1 MSSSPTPARHCVP
14 ATWSNRS
21 SPSSRTGEPMS
32 LNVSAWS
39 IRRPLPT
46 VVFSIILLILGW
58 TSFTKLAVTRLP
70 NADIPLISVTVSQF
84 GAAPAE
90 LEAQVTKTI
99 EDGVSGVEGV
109 RHISS
114 SITDGLSVTT
124 IQFALET
131 NTDRALNDVK
141 DAVTRVRANLPQN
154 VTEPLIQR
162 VDVIGLPI
170 VTYAAISPGKTP
182 EQLSYFVDDV
192 VKRALQGVRN
202 VAQVERIG
210 GVEREILVSLD
221 PDRLQAAGLTAVNVS
236 QILRGTNVDVAGG
249 RAEIGKN
256 DQAIRTLAGAKTLNE
271 LAGTM
276 IPLFSGGEVRLDDL
290 GTVTDTIGDRRT
302 FARFNGEPVV
312 ALGIKRSKGASDVV
326 VAAAVQ
332 KRIDALKVAYPDV
345 DLKLIDTSVDFT
357 KGNYEAAIS
366 TLFEGAVLAVI
377 IVFLFLRDIRAT
389 IIAAVSLP
397 LSIFPAFWAMDIL
410 GFSLNLVSFLAITLS
425 TGILVDDAIVEIENI
440 VRHMRMGKS
449 PYRAALEAADEI
461 GLAVI
466 AISLTIIAIF
476 APASFMSGIAGQFF
490 KQFGITVSVQVFFSL
505 LAARFVTPVLAAYFM
520 KDNHHEDPPP
530 GFILTKYHSL
540 VTWSVKHYFITILV
554 GFGVFAA
561 SIWSITLLPQGFLP
575 AQDTARSLMALE
587 LPPGTQ
593 LAYTEKVTEEI
604 VARLRKRPEVKNVFV
619 DGGRIP
625 PGTLEV
631 RRAALIINYT
641 PKDQRKITQ
650 RELELSISN
659 ELTNIP
665 DIRFWFLDENG
676 LRAISLVVTGVDRNI
691 VNNVASE
698 LATQM
703 KRIPTIANVISETSL
718 DRPELRI
725 RPRAELAARLGVST
739 ESLSQ
744 TIRVATIGDVGPA
757 LAKFDAGDRQV
768 PIRVQLEDSARGDL
782 SMLQQL
788 RVPLGQRG
796 ERGGVPLSVVADIQ
810 LDQGPTSINRYDRER
825 QATVAADLV
834 GTAAL
839 GDATKLIYDLPV
851 MKGLPKGVRGSQWG
865 DGGGLQGL
873 SEGFA
878 TAITAGLMMVYAV
891 LVLLFGTFLQP
902 ITILFSLPLSI
913 GGAIAALL
921 VTGKQLTT
929 PVWIGILMLMGI
941 VTKNAIMLVE
951 FAIEAIRAGK
961 RRDEAMIDAGMKRAR
976 PIVMT
981 TIAMVAGMMPSALA
995 VGAGGEFRSP
1005 MALAVI
1011 GGLIFSTVLS
1021 LVFVPAMFM
1030 VMDDIGD
1037 LIWRFGRR
1045 MIVHSE
1051 DAEADHHAKP
1061 PAGTAPAQSAP
1072 APKSF
1077 VHPAAE

>member
-1 MSSSPTPARHCVP
+1 MA
-14 ATWSNRS
+14 
-21 SPSSRTGEPMS
+21 
-32 LNVSAWS
+32 LNISAWS
-39 IRRPLPT
+39 IRHPLPP
-46 VVFSIILLILGW
+46 VVFSIILLLLGW
-58 TSFTKLAVTRLP
+58 ISFTKLAVTRLP
-70 NADIPLISVTVSQF
+70 NADIPVISVAVSQF

-90 LEAQVTKTI
+90 LESQVAKTI

-131 NTDRALNDVK
+131 NSDRALNDIK

-182 EQLSYFVDDV
+182 EQLSFFVDDV
-192 VKRALQGVRN
+192 VKRALQGVRG
-202 VAQVERIG
+202 VSQVERIG
-210 GVEREILVSLD
+210 GVQREILVSLN
-221 PDRLQAAGLTAVNVS
+221 PDRLQAMGLTAVNVS
-236 QILRGTNVDVAGG
+236 QSLRGTNVDLAGG

-256 DQAIRTLAGAKTLNE
+256 DQAIRTLAGAKTLND

-276 IPLFSGGEVRLDDL
+276 IPLFGGGEVRLDDL
-290 GTVTDTIGDRRT
+290 GTVTDTIADRRT
-302 FARFNGEPVV
+302 FARFNGDPVV
-312 ALGIKRSKGASDVV
+312 ALGIKRAKGASDVV

-345 DLKLIDTSVDFT
+345 DLRLIDTSVDFT

-366 TLFEGAVLAVI
+366 TLFEGAILAVI
-377 IVFLFLRDIRAT
+377 IVLLFLRDIRAT
-389 IIAAVSLP
+389 VIAAISLP

-476 APASFMSGIAGQFF
+476 TPASFMSGVAGQFF

-505 LAARFVTPVLAAYFM
+505 LAARFVTPMLAAYFL
-520 KDNHHEDPPP
+520 KHQAHEEPPS
-530 GFILTKYHSL
+530 GRILRGYHAVVS
-540 VTWSVKHYFITILV
+540 WSVKHYFITVVI
-554 GFGVFAA
+554 GFAIFAA
-561 SIWSITLLPQGFLP
+561 SILSIKLLPQGFLP
-575 AQDTARSLMALE
+575 AQDTARSLLAME
-587 LPPGTQ
+587 LPPGSQ
-593 LAYTEKVTEEI
+593 LAFTEQVTEGI
-604 VARLRKRPEVKNVFV
+604 VARLRKRPEVRSVFV
-619 DGGRIP
+619 DGGRSP
-625 PGTLEV
+625 PGIMEV

-641 PKDQRKITQ
+641 PKSERKVTQ
-650 RELELSISN
+650 KELEREIGE
-659 ELTNIP
+659 ELNNVP

-676 LRAISLVVTGVDRNI
+676 LRAISLVVTGSDSKIVD
-691 VNNVASE
+691 NVASE
-698 LATQM
+698 LASQM
-703 KRIPTIANVISETSL
+703 KRIPIISNVVSETAL

-725 RPRAELAARLGVST
+725 QPRADLAARLGVST

-757 LAKFDAGDRQV
+757 LAKFDAGGRLI
-768 PIRVQLEDSARGDL
+768 PIRVQLEDAARGNVQTL
-782 SMLQQL
+782 EQL
-788 RVPLGQRG
+788 RVPLGMHG
-796 ERGGVPLSVVADIQ
+796 EKGGVPLSVVADIK

-834 GTAAL
+834 GFAAL
-839 GDATKLIYDLPV
+839 GDATRQINELPV
-851 MKGLPKGVRGSQWG
+851 MKTLPKIVRVSPSG
-865 DGGGLQGL
+865 DAESLNEL

-878 TAITAGLMMVYAV
+878 TAITSGLMMVYAV

-921 VTGKQLTT
+921 LTGKQLTT

-951 FAIEAIRAGK
+951 FAIESIRAGQP
-961 RRDEAMIDAGMKRAR
+961 REAAMIDAGLKRAR

-981 TIAMVAGMMPSALA
+981 TIAMVAGMIPSALA

-1011 GGLIFSTVLS
+1011 GGLLFSTVLS

-1030 VMDDIGD
+1030 VMDDIGA
-1037 LIWRFGRR
+1037 LFGRLGR
-1045 MIVHSE
+1045 RLIVSSAADE
-1051 DAEADHHAKP
+1051 AADQAAASPQKDAQEKKP
-1061 PAGTAPAQSAP
+1061 PTRIS
-1072 APKSF
+1072 
-1077 VHPAAE
+1077 PAAE